1 LLPHYPQVTW
11 QKADA
16 FQPETYAEILPGV
29 DGVVHTLGTLL
40 EGKQYKKAI
49 AEGNIGALVGNFLSG
64 LADSGNP
71 LERGGQRGSYE
82 MLNRDSG
89 MYCLHPALELLTRD

>member
-1 LLPHYPQVTW
+1 M
-11 QKADA
+11 
-16 FQPETYAEILPGV
+16 

-40 EGKQYKKAI
+40 EGEQYKKAI
-49 AEGNIGALVGNFLSG
+49 AEGNMGALVSNFLSG

-71 LERGGQRGSYE
+71 LEKGGQGQRGSYE

-89 MYCLHPALELLTRD
+89 MYCLHPALELLTRG